1 MTKLRRLK
9 GKKSWLQ
16 TWQICLPLTI
26 VILLTWTSI
35 GLAQQDSDGLNVE
48 SLKVALDT
56 VWVIFAACL
65 VFFMNAGFAM
75 LETGLCRKR
84 SAVNILGKNLIVFC
98 LATASFWAFGFG
110 LMFSDGNALVG
121 TQGFFLTGVD
131 NSPAVGDNYQGIFKS
146 LSWTGVPLKAKFFFQ
161 LVFAGTAATIV
172 SGAVAERIKFF
183 AFVLFSLL
191 LVAFAYPTTGHWVW
205 GNGWLSHLFQDQ
217 QTGETVLAFWDF
229 AGSTVVHCVGGWAAL
244 VGTILLGP
252 RLGKYHPDGTTEP
265 IVGTDVSISTLGC
278 LILWLGWFGFNPGST
293 MAADPNKIVHIIVVT
308 NMAAAAGGIAAAAA
322 SWWYFS
328 QPDLSMITNGILGGL
343 VGITASCA
351 FVSIGSAA
359 VIGLVAG
366 ALVVFATEFLDRI
379 KIDDPVG
386 AVPVHLICGIWG
398 TIAVGL
404 FSDGFGSLYGPG
416 EGPLAGLLMGG
427 NLDGLKQLLV
437 QLIGIGSVGMFTLSF
452 SWLVWYGIKKT
463 IGIRIPKKIELASIK
478 EVEEF

>member
-9 GKKSWLQ
+9 REKGWLG
-16 TWQICLPLTI
+16 TWQACLPLTI
-26 VILLTWTSI
+26 VILLMWTSV
-35 GLAQQDSDGLNVE
+35 GLAQQDLDTLSLE

-56 VWVIFAACL
+56 VWVIFTACL

-110 LMFSDGNALVG
+110 LMFSDGNFFLG

-131 NSPAVGDNYQGIFKS
+131 NSPAMGDNYQGVFTS

-191 LVAFAYPTTGHWVW
+191 LVALAYPITGHWVW
-205 GNGWLSHLFQDQ
+205 GNGWLSHLFEDQ

-229 AGSTVVHCVGGWAAL
+229 AGSTIVHSVGGWAAL
-244 VGTILLGP
+244 VGAVLLGP

-265 IVGTDVSISTLGC
+265 LLGTDVSISTLGC

-293 MAADPNKIVHIIVVT
+293 MAANPNVIVHIIVVT
-308 NMAAAAGGIAAAAA
+308 NMSAAAGGIAAAIA

-351 FVSIGSAA
+351 FVSTGSAA

-366 ALVVFATEFLDRI
+366 TLIVFATEFLDRI

-386 AVPVHLICGIWG
+386 AVPVHLVCGIWG

-404 FSDGFGSLYGPG
+404 FSQGAGNLYAQG
-416 EGPLAGLLMGG
+416 EGPMAGLFMGG
-427 NLDGLKQLLV
+427 NLDGVKQLLV
-437 QLIGIGSVGMFTLSF
+437 QLIGIASVGMFTVCF
-452 SWLVWYGIKKT
+452 SWLVWYAIKKT
-463 IGIRIPKKIELASIK
+463 IGIRIPKKVELSNMK
-478 EVEEF
+478 ESEEF